1 MRTLRWFVLSAV
13 VGAVLAVPTGA
24 PANGGAYISFDK
36 THYLPGETA
45 RGETYVWVPER
56 KQGLLERGP
65 FYAFVLPRR
74 TSIREGRPIPGG
86 AIRVGTFTIERQKRE
101 QFELRVSFTVPDLA
115 GDFYSVMA
123 CNDPCTIS
131 GFREPLTGTI
141 SVVGTVREGQL
152 ISQQWRLQ
160 GEIRGLRHQLRKTER
175 RNEDMQAQLG
185 AIEQERSSL
194 AREVDRLNER
204 LAAEATR
211 AGSAST
217 RPLIDPWAAGGIVI
231 ALLGL
236 AGALAIRRHRL
247 PQPIVVPDTI
257 EELEREMEG
266 PTRR

>member
-1 MRTLRWFVLSAV
+1 MRTLRWFVVWAV
-13 VGAVLAVPTGA
+13 IGAVLAVPTGA
-24 PANGGAYISFDK
+24 SANGGAYIDFDK

-45 RGETYVWVPER
+45 IGETYVYVPER

-65 FYAFVLPRR
+65 FYAYVLPTG

-86 AIRVGTFTIERQKRE
+86 AIRVGTFTIEREKRE

-131 GFREPLTGTI
+131 GFRERLSGTI
-141 SVVGTVREGQL
+141 SVVRTVREGRL
-152 ISQQWRLQ
+152 LTQQERL
-160 GEIRGLRHQLRKTER
+160 ERTIYGLRRDLRKADR
-175 RNEDMQAQLG
+175 RNEELQAQLD
-185 AIEQERSSL
+185 ASELERSQL
-194 AREVDRLNER
+194 AGAVDRLEVG
-204 LAAEATR
+204 LADAIAAEEPA
-211 AGSAST
+211 A
-217 RPLIDPWAAGGIVI
+217 RPLIDPWAGIAI
-231 ALLGL
+231 AMLGL
-236 AGALAIRRHRL
+236 AGALAIRRRR

>member
-1 MRTLRWFVLSAV
+1 MRTLRWFVVSAV

-24 PANGGAYISFDK
+24 SANGGAYIDFDK

-45 RGETYVWVPER
+45 IGETYVYVPER

-65 FYAFVLPRR
+65 FYAYVLPTG

-86 AIRVGTFTIERQKRE
+86 AIRVGTFSIEREKRE
-101 QFELRVSFTVPDLA
+101 QFELRVSFIVPDLA

-131 GFREPLTGTI
+131 GFREGLSGTI
-141 SVVGTVREGQL
+141 SVVRTVREGQL
-152 ISQQWRLQ
+152 LTQQERLE
-160 GEIRGLRHQLRKTER
+160 GKIRGLRHQLRKAER
-175 RNEDMQAQLG
+175 RNEGMQAALD
-185 AIEQERSSL
+185 ASEQARLSL
-194 AREVDRLNER
+194 ASQMHRLNER
-204 LAAEATR
+204 LAADATR
-211 AGSAST
+211 AGSASA
-217 RPLIDPWAAGGIVI
+217 RPLIDPWAAAGIVI

-236 AGALAIRRHRL
+236 AGALAIRRRR
-247 PQPIVVPDTI
+247 PQPMVVPDTI